1 MFKKMCI
8 NNMKLIEIT
17 ISIYRSFASF
27 LSTYKI
33 PHIYFI
39 FIVFDKF
46 LALTSKQE
54 LYAFFIVINENLSTH
69 NHFKLNLT

>member
-54 LYAFFIVINENLSTH
+54 LYAFFIFINVALM
-69 NHFKLNLT
+69 KI

>member
-54 LYAFFIVINENLSTH
+54 LYAFFIVIYVALM
-69 NHFKLNLT
+69 KI

>member
-27 LSTYKI
+27 LSTYKV

>member
-17 ISIYRSFASF
+17 ISTCIYISFASF
-27 LSTYKI
+27 LSTYKV

-54 LYAFFIVINENLSTH
+54 LYAFFIVINVELMKIKHT
-69 NHFKLNLT
+69 

>member
-17 ISIYRSFASF
+17 ISTCIYRSFASF

-54 LYAFFIVINENLSTH
+54 LYAFFIVINVELMKIKHT
-69 NHFKLNLT
+69 